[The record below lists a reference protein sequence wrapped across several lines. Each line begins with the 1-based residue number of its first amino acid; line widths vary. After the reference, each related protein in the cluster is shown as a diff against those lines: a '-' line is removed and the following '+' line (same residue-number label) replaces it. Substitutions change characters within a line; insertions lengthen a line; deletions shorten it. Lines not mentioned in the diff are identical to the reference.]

1 MSDRTGREHL
11 KACACRNLRMT
22 TRVVTQYY
30 DKALQSTS
38 LRSTQLALLVDISS
52 REYTSVGELA
62 NILLMDQTTVTRNIE
77 ILKKNGYVK
86 VKADDEDSRKRLISI
101 TEKGMAKLNEALP
114 LWEDAQLK
122 IEQKIGKDK
131 FRELLD
137 TLAFI
142 QGIT

>member
-1 MSDRTGREHL
+1 
-11 KACACRNLRMT
+11 MT

-101 TEKGMAKLNEALP
+101 TERGTAKLNEALP

-122 IEQKIGKDK
+122 IEQKIGKEK
-131 FRELLD
+131 FSELLD